1 MIPAMSERVKHLLAI
16 LLFLTN
22 WNLAGATNSIP
33 ALIIKSARDT
43 NALTSVWSPWSCWWL
58 MPATNAT
65 PIDNKQFQDRTGHSA
80 ADLAVSGE
88 TNKPSDQLHLGLGET
103 NAGKDIG
110 NTNSDVAARDVNV
123 TEFGVRILSGRPI
136 GHRNVEMGQPNLQ
149 PGQAA
154 AQPGPNNTQIGGGNV
169 QLGGPNVEPRL
180 SNAGIGKPATGIG
193 QPGGAIGQ
201 PKP

>member
-33 ALIIKSARDT
+33 ALIITGARDT
-43 NALTSVWSPWSCWWL
+43 NVPASVWSPWSCWWL
-58 MPATNAT
+58 MPPTNAT
-65 PIDNKQFQDRTGHSA
+65 PIDNKQFQDRTGRSI
-80 ADLAVSGE
+80 ADLADAGE

-103 NAGKDIG
+103 NAVKDLS
-110 NTNSDVAARDVNV
+110 NTNSDVAASDVNV

-149 PGQAA
+149 PGKAA
-154 AQPGPNNTQIGGGNV
+154 AQLGPNNTQMGGGNV

-180 SNAGIGKPATGIG
+180 SNGGISKSVTGIG

-201 PKP
+201 PNP